1 MKTLIL
7 LDEAVSIPLPLA
19 DKDATDGKTIL
30 NPIGEVNDLLA
41 EKLVKTYPL
50 KYAIYDEGNAEH
62 KRLLVE
68 GKYPEAT
75 KIVTNELDV
84 NFALLTREEKLKVV
98 DYVKAIKSGKASKK
112 IDANK
117 AEAERLKVIAKAL
130 DAREKALDKR
140 EKELPKEDEKVKETI
155 IIPPKPQA

>member
-50 KYAIYDEGNAEH
+50 KYAIYDEGNTEH
-62 KRLLVE
+62 KRLLAE

-84 NFALLTREEKLKVV
+84 NFALLTREEKLKVI
-98 DYVKAIKSGKASKK
+98 DYVKKLKNGVKGKAK
-112 IDANK
+112 D
-117 AEAERLKVIAKAL
+117 E
-130 DAREKALDKR
+130 
-140 EKELPKEDEKVKETI
+140 PKSLSATK
-155 IIPPKPQA
+155 